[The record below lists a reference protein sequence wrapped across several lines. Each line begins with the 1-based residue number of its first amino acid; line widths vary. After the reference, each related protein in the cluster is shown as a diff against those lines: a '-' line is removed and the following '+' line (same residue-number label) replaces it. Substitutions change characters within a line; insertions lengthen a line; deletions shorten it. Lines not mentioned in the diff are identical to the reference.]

1 MATDC
6 RDCPLRAMPCFENL
20 REDELAFISQFKAG
34 ELDVAAGTPIMIEQS
49 KSPQLFT
56 VLRGMGLRYKTLSD
70 GRRQVT
76 NFIMPGD
83 LVGVQGALLDGLSYS
98 VEATTEMTL
107 CVFRRSEL
115 WKLFRAHPERGF
127 DLTWLVC
134 KEEHFLGEALTT
146 VGQRSALERISWAL
160 VHIHDRARE
169 LRLVENGILTF
180 PFRQQDLADALGLS
194 LVHTNKTLAK
204 LRERNL
210 ATWSEG
216 LLRIN
221 DRETL
226 REIAMMDDSASSK
239 PRPLL

>member
-1 MATDC
+1 MAVDC
-6 RDCPLRAMPCFENL
+6 RQCPLRTLPCFEDL
-20 REDELAFISQFKAG
+20 REDELAFIRNFKAG
-34 ELDVAAGTPIMIEQS
+34 ELDVAAGTPILIEQS

-56 VLRGMGLRYKTLSD
+56 VLRGMGIRYKSLED

-83 LVGVQGALLDGLSYS
+83 LVGMQGAILDDLGYS
-98 VEATTEMTL
+98 VEAKTDMTL

-115 WKLFRAHPERGF
+115 WKLFKAHPSRGF

-146 VGQRSALERISWAL
+146 VGQRSALERIAWAL
-160 VHIHDRARE
+160 VHIHDRAFE
-169 LRLVENGILTF
+169 LRLVQDGILSF

-210 ATWSEG
+210 AIWSDG
-216 LLRIN
+216 LLRLN

-226 REIAMMDDSASSK
+226 REIALMDELEQRV
-239 PRPLL
+239 RPLL